1 MGATPAGNPQV
12 TERKRGARLVVIAL
26 VLLLLAVILLA
37 GFAPAVGERY
47 PLVLRLIAY
56 ALTGA
61 GWVALLLGLY
71 RVIVGPGTGALA
83 GVLKLVAIGVVVVG
97 AGLGVVGAWAVHL
110 VVDEPR
116 RASSGH
122 HHDWD

>member
-1 MGATPAGNPQV
+1 MT
-12 TERKRGARLVVIAL
+12 TRKRGARLIAIAIL
-26 VLLLLAVILLA
+26 LLLVAVLLLAL
-37 GFAPAVGERY
+37 GEPAVGEHY

-56 ALTGA
+56 ALTGSA
-61 GWVALLLGLY
+61 WVALLMGLY

-83 GVLKLVAIGVVVVG
+83 GVLKLVAIGVIVVG
-97 AGLGVVGAWAVHL
+97 VGLGVVGAWAVHL
-110 VVDEPR
+110 VVDAPG